1 MQRHKYTDFVDILD
15 NYNNKSSFSQQD
27 KRNLD
32 YIINNNY
39 YNKECS
45 ILSENTIAPYQVTDN
60 SSTIIHDFTSYEK
73 WQNENETNVNV
84 DADSTILVPKKKKC
98 IEIRVNTLDDLVKI
112 IETNQ
117 HEDDTEYN
125 IDLKML
131 HNIHNEL
138 NELNNMIGMSSIKES
153 ILYQILYFI
162 QKLHIN
168 GTSHDYKHTVI
179 YGPPGTGK
187 TEVAKIIGKMYSKM
201 GILKKNIFKKVTRND
216 LVAGYLGQTAIKT
229 KAVID
234 ECKDGVLFIDEA
246 YSLATGD
253 KQDSFS
259 KECVDTLCESLS
271 DNKDNLMV
279 IIAGYENEINEKLF
293 TMNQGLSSRFIWRFT
308 TDKYTSKELSQIFV
322 KKLKLCEWKHEI
334 EEAVLEK
341 WFKTNTKEFEY
352 FGRDIELL
360 VTYVKI
366 THGKR
371 VYGNSNETKKQITIE
386 DLNDGLALLIRN
398 KKVKETTPA
407 IFGLYT

>member
-15 NYNNKSSFSQQD
+15 NYNNKPYFSQQD
-27 KRNLD
+27 KCNFD

-39 YNKECS
+39 CNKECS
-45 ILSENTIAPYQVTDN
+45 ILSENTIAPYQVTNN
-60 SSTIIHDFTSYEK
+60 SSTIIHDLTNYEK
-73 WQNENETNVNV
+73 WQNENETNV
-84 DADSTILVPKKKKC
+84 DADSTILVPKNKKC
-98 IEIRVNTLDDLVKI
+98 IDIHVNTLDDLVKI

-168 GTSHDYKHTVI
+168 GTSQDYKHTVI
-179 YGPPGTGK
+179 YGPPGPGK

-308 TDKYTSKELSQIFV
+308 TDKYTSKELSKIFV

-334 EEAVLEK
+334 EEVVLEK

-371 VYGNSNETKKQITIE
+371 VYGNSNETKKKITIE